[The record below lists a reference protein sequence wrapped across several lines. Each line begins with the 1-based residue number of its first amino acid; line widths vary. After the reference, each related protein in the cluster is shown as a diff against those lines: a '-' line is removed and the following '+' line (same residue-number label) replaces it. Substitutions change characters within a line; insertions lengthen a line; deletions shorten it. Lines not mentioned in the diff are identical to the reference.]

1 MIVLIV
7 QELKIKKLV
16 IIMNLLLQIKIKIKL
31 LINLKQLILK

>member
-31 LINLKQLILK
+31 LINLKKLILK

>member
-16 IIMNLLLQIKIKIKL
+16 VIMNLLLQIKIKL